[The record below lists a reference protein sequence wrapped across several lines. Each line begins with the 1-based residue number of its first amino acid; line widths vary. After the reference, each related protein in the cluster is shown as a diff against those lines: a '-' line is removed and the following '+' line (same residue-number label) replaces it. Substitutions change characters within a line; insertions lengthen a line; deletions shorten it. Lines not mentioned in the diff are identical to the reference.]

1 MGCHHIMLFGIFDLN
16 LKQILP
22 MSKFYSLLLSFL
34 VISSLSAQKATD
46 VKQVKEDLVLKESFY
61 DFGKIP
67 QSKPVFHEFVIL
79 NEGKQPLQLNT
90 VTATCGCTTPEWSR
104 EPIAPGGSAMIKV
117 GFNAA
122 AEGPFEKYVN
132 ITYNGDKTKVFT
144 IKGNVWKA
152 PVGSAPSNA
161 SIQFLK
167 QINQ

>member
-1 MGCHHIMLFGIFDLN
+1 MGCHHIMHFGIFDLN
-16 LKQILP
+16 LKQISQ
-22 MSKFYSLLLSFL
+22 MSKIYFLVLTLLS
-34 VISSLSAQKATD
+34 ITSLQAQKATEA
-46 VKQVKEDLVLKESFY
+46 KLVKEDLVLKETFY

-67 QSKPVFHEFVIL
+67 QSKPVYHEFVIV
-79 NEGKQPLQLNT
+79 NEGKEPLQLNT

-104 EPIAPGGSAMIKV
+104 EPIAPGKSALIKV

>member
-1 MGCHHIMLFGIFDLN
+1 MT
-16 LKQILP
+16 
-22 MSKFYSLLLSFL
+22 LLSITAL
-34 VISSLSAQKATD
+34 QAQKTEISS
-46 VKQVKEDLVLKESFY
+46 VVKEDLVLKELFY

-67 QSKPVFHEFVIL
+67 QSKPVYHEFVIV
-79 NEGKQPLQLNT
+79 NDSKEPLQLNS

-104 EPIAPGGSAMIKV
+104 EPIAPGASAQIKV

-122 AEGPFEKYVN
+122 AEGPFEKFVN
-132 ITYNGDKTKVFT
+132 ITYNNDKTKVFT

-152 PVGSAPSNA
+152 PDGSAPSNA

>member
-1 MGCHHIMLFGIFDLN
+1 MFSIV
-16 LKQILP
+16 
-22 MSKFYSLLLSFL
+22 SLQ
-34 VISSLSAQKATD
+34 AQTSV
-46 VKQVKEDLVLKESFY
+46 VKKEMKEALVLKESFY

-67 QSKPVFHEFVIL
+67 QSKPVYHEFEIM
-79 NEGKQPLQLNT
+79 NEGKEPIQLNT
-90 VTATCGCTTPEWSR
+90 VTATCGCTTPEWSK
-104 EPIAPGGSAMIKV
+104 EPIAPGSSAKIKV

-132 ITYNGDKTKVFT
+132 ITYNTDKTTVFT

-152 PVGSAPSNA
+152 PAGSAPSNA

>member
-1 MGCHHIMLFGIFDLN
+1 MLFGIFDLN
-16 LKQILP
+16 LTQILP

-132 ITYNGDKTKVFT
+132 ITYNGEKTKVFT

>member
-1 MGCHHIMLFGIFDLN
+1 MT
-16 LKQILP
+16 
-22 MSKFYSLLLSFL
+22 LLSITAL
-34 VISSLSAQKATD
+34 QAQKTEISS
-46 VKQVKEDLVLKESFY
+46 VVKEDLVLKELFY

-67 QSKPVFHEFVIL
+67 QSKPVYHEFVIV
-79 NEGKQPLQLNT
+79 NDSKEPLQLNS

-104 EPIAPGGSAMIKV
+104 EPIAPGASAQIKV

-122 AEGPFEKYVN
+122 AEGPFEKFVN
-132 ITYNGDKTKVFT
+132 ITYNNDKTKVFT

-152 PVGSAPSNA
+152 PAGSAPSNA

>member
-1 MGCHHIMLFGIFDLN
+1 M
-16 LKQILP
+16 
-22 MSKFYSLLLSFL
+22 SLLSITALQAQKTE
-34 VISSLSAQKATD
+34 ISS
-46 VKQVKEDLVLKESFY
+46 VVKEDLVLKELFY

-67 QSKPVFHEFVIL
+67 QSKPVYHEFVIV
-79 NEGKQPLQLNT
+79 NDSKEPLQLNS

-104 EPIAPGGSAMIKV
+104 EPIAPGASAQIKV

-122 AEGPFEKYVN
+122 AEGPFEKFVN
-132 ITYNGDKTKVFT
+132 ITYNNDKTKVFT

-152 PVGSAPSNA
+152 PAGSAPSNA

>member
-1 MGCHHIMLFGIFDLN
+1 MKKNFILF
-16 LKQILP
+16 
-22 MSKFYSLLLSFL
+22 MSLLSITALQAQKTE
-34 VISSLSAQKATD
+34 ISS
-46 VKQVKEDLVLKESFY
+46 VVKEDLVLKELFY

-67 QSKPVFHEFVIL
+67 QSKPVYHEFVIV
-79 NEGKQPLQLNT
+79 NDSKEPLQLNS

-104 EPIAPGGSAMIKV
+104 EPIAPGASAQIKV

-122 AEGPFEKYVN
+122 AEGPFEKFVN
-132 ITYNGDKTKVFT
+132 ITYNNDKTKVFT

-152 PVGSAPSNA
+152 PAGSAPSNA